1 MNART
6 TALSALIATR
16 RQNAWSDG
24 VLKEYIARDRLDAR
38 DAALASRLCY
48 GVLQNRMLLD
58 FYIAYFLNGKLR
70 ELQPVVLDILRL
82 GAFQIVFLDKIPVSA
97 AVNEAVEQCKSYANR
112 RAAGLVN
119 GLLRA
124 MARSR
129 DALPEP
135 SDLATKYSHPQKLVE
150 LLEESV
156 GKDAIEPLL
165 KCDNEITPTILHAN
179 PLRADAESVFAE
191 LEEAGAVLT
200 PHPWL
205 PDCRLAQGTGN
216 LERLD
221 AFRDGRVYVQD
232 PAAHLA
238 ALASGVEPGM
248 QVLDACAAPG
258 GKSFAAAM
266 QMRNEGSILSC
277 DIHPHKLTLIEKGAE
292 RLGITMLQT
301 RLQNAAEHDP
311 ALDGQFDAVIA
322 DVPCSGLGVIRK
334 KPDIR
339 YKPLEPLARLPE
351 LQRAI
356 LENVCRYVKPGGTL
370 VYSTCT
376 VLRRENEA
384 VAEAFLKEHPDF
396 SPETIP
402 APTGFGLENDGML
415 TLLPFKHDTDGFFIC
430 RMRKHS

>member
-135 SDLATKYSHPQKLVE
+135 PDLATKYSHPQELVE

-165 KCDNEITPTILHAN
+165 KCDNEITPAILHAN

-216 LERLD
+216 LERLMPSGTD
-221 AFRDGRVYVQD
+221 GSTFRIRRRIWRRWPPAWSRGCRCWMPVRP
-232 PAAHLA
+232 PAAR
-238 ALASGVEPGM
+238 ASPRRCR
-248 QVLDACAAPG
+248 CA
-258 GKSFAAAM
+258 
-266 QMRNEGSILSC
+266 MREASS
-277 DIHPHKLTLIEKGAE
+277 
-292 RLGITMLQT
+292 
-301 RLQNAAEHDP
+301 P
-311 ALDGQFDAVIA
+311 ATF
-322 DVPCSGLGVIRK
+322 IR
-334 KPDIR
+334 I
-339 YKPLEPLARLPE
+339 
-351 LQRAI
+351 
-356 LENVCRYVKPGGTL
+356 
-370 VYSTCT
+370 S
-376 VLRRENEA
+376 
-384 VAEAFLKEHPDF
+384 
-396 SPETIP
+396 
-402 APTGFGLENDGML
+402 
-415 TLLPFKHDTDGFFIC
+415 
-430 RMRKHS
+430 

>member
-135 SDLATKYSHPQKLVE
+135 PDLATKYSHPQKLVE
-150 LLEESV
+150 LLEEDRVVEV
-156 GKDAIEPLL
+156 GFPVCVWGVWDASL
-165 KCDNEITPTILHAN
+165 
-179 PLRADAESVFAE
+179 
-191 LEEAGAVLT
+191 
-200 PHPWL
+200 
-205 PDCRLAQGTGN
+205 
-216 LERLD
+216 
-221 AFRDGRVYVQD
+221 
-232 PAAHLA
+232 
-238 ALASGVEPGM
+238 
-248 QVLDACAAPG
+248 
-258 GKSFAAAM
+258 
-266 QMRNEGSILSC
+266 
-277 DIHPHKLTLIEKGAE
+277 
-292 RLGITMLQT
+292 
-301 RLQNAAEHDP
+301 
-311 ALDGQFDAVIA
+311 
-322 DVPCSGLGVIRK
+322 SGL
-334 KPDIR
+334 
-339 YKPLEPLARLPE
+339 
-351 LQRAI
+351 
-356 LENVCRYVKPGGTL
+356 
-370 VYSTCT
+370 
-376 VLRRENEA
+376 EA
-384 VAEAFLKEHPDF
+384 VALGAGVADPLWRGLSEAGLGAGDAE
-396 SPETIP
+396 
-402 APTGFGLENDGML
+402 GGLESAFAEALHGGVEDGPVEDA
-415 TLLPFKHDTDGFFIC
+415 LLGFDGAPGESEIDLGESGPVGEEVFWRESRAVVLEAVVVVVEDPAHAGVGEFGAVVVEVQLEC
-430 RMRKHS
+430 AGQGHGGQAGFQ

>member
-58 FYIAYFLNGKLR
+58 FYIAHFLNGKLR

-82 GAFQIVFLDKIPVSA
+82 GAFQIVFLDKIPASA

-135 SDLATKYSHPQKLVE
+135 PDLATKYSHPQKLVE

-165 KCDNEITPTILHAN
+165 KSDNEITPTILHAN

-205 PDCRLAQGTGN
+205 
-216 LERLD
+216 
-221 AFRDGRVYVQD
+221 
-232 PAAHLA
+232 
-238 ALASGVEPGM
+238 PGM

-384 VAEAFLKEHPDF
+384 VAEAFLEEHPDL

>member
-58 FYIAYFLNGKLR
+58 FYIAHFLNGKLR

-82 GAFQIVFLDKIPVSA
+82 GAFQIVFLDKIPASA
-97 AVNEAVEQCKSYANR
+97 AVNEAVEECKSYANR

-135 SDLATKYSHPQKLVE
+135 PDLATKYSHPQELVE

-165 KCDNEITPTILHAN
+165 KSDNEITPTILHAN

-221 AFRDGRVYVQD
+221 AFREGRVYVQD

-339 YKPLEPLARLPE
+339 YKPLGPLARLPE

-402 APTGFGLENDGML
+402 APTGFELENDGML

>member
-58 FYIAYFLNGKLR
+58 FYIACFLNGKLR

-124 MARSR
+124 MARNR

-135 SDLATKYSHPQKLVE
+135 PDLATKYSHPQKLVE

-191 LEEAGAVLT
+191 LEAAGAVLT

-339 YKPLEPLARLPE
+339 YKPMEPLARLPE

>member
-82 GAFQIVFLDKIPVSA
+82 GAFQIVFLDKIPASA
-97 AVNEAVEQCKSYANR
+97 AVNEAVEECKSYANR

-124 MARSR
+124 MARNR

-135 SDLATKYSHPQKLVE
+135 PDLATKYSHPQELVE

-165 KCDNEITPTILHAN
+165 KSDNEITPTILHAN

-221 AFRDGRVYVQD
+221 AFREGRVYVQD